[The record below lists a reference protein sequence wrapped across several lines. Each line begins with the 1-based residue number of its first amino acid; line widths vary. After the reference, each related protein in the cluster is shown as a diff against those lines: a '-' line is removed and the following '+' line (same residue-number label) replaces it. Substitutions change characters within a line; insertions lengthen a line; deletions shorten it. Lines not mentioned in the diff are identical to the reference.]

1 MMNCITKFI
10 IHHSSFIIHPMRK
23 YQSWLTIVLVAAILL
38 IINILATFFNAHVDL
53 TEEKRF
59 TLTQPTV
66 QQLKGLDE
74 TVFVRVLLEGK
85 FPASFKRLR
94 NATQELLA
102 DFHNINPKLDFQ
114 FEDPALG
121 TVTEMND
128 RRKALSEIGIR
139 PVNLRLMD
147 NDQKSER
154 LIYPFAVLNYK
165 NRTMTV
171 NLLESDVPGMPKEVI
186 LNNSVSL
193 LEYKFSNAIQ
203 KLLSNDKP
211 NIVFTKGHGELQPG
225 ETADLEQN
233 LRQFYDTGRID
244 LDSTYMLPANKT
256 GDSLRGSKIDVLVV
270 AKPKTAFS
278 EKHKFLID
286 QYVMNGG
293 RVIWLIDKLN
303 ASTDAMQQTGKQI
316 PVEYP
321 LNLEDQFFKYG
332 FKINS
337 NLVADM
343 QCGKIELA
351 IGREGNVD
359 QREKFRWYYLPVVA
373 PNESHPVVKGLSA
386 LQLQYPSNID
396 TTSRVKTPVKRN
408 VLLRSSVHSRLQFAP
423 TELTFDILRYQQQ
436 EQPEKF
442 NQGNQPLALMLE
454 GQFPSLYENRVSQE
468 MAAGLQQLKTDFK
481 PSSVAT
487 KMLVVAD
494 GDIARN
500 EFDPRTN
507 KIMPLGYSKIE
518 NFKFANKDFLLNA
531 IEYMSDDKGI
541 IQARTKDIKLR
552 MLDVVRAKKD
562 GLFYQFVNIVLPL
575 AMLGI
580 FGMIYF
586 WWRRRRFA
594 M

>member
-1 MMNCITKFI
+1 MG
-10 IHHSSFIIHPMRK
+10 K

-38 IINILATFFNAHVDL
+38 IINVLATFFNMHVDL

-59 TLTQPTV
+59 TLTPPTV

-74 TVFVRVLLEGK
+74 TVFVRILLEGK

-94 NATQELLA
+94 NATQELLT

-114 FEDPALG
+114 FEDPAVG
-121 TVTEMND
+121 TVTEIND

-211 NIVFTKGHGELQPG
+211 NIVFTKGHGELIPG

-256 GDSLRGSKIDVLVV
+256 GDSLRGAKIDVLIV

-373 PNESHPVVKGLSA
+373 PNEAHPVVKGLSA

-396 TTSRVKTPVKRN
+396 TTSRVKTPVTRQ
-408 VLLRSSVHSRLQFAP
+408 VLLRSSAHSRLQFAP

-442 NQGNQPLALMLE
+442 NQGNQPLAIILE

-481 PSSVAT
+481 PSSVLT

-518 NFKFANKDFLLNA
+518 NFRFANKDFLLNA